1 MATRMATVA
10 FGAGMLVLTV
20 AFYAFPAWHLVLWSS
35 LALSSAGAI
44 ATGVLIHRPPHPFAW
59 WLLAL
64 AVTVFAAGDTT
75 YNVLTTILGRQH
87 PYPSL
92 ADVFY
97 LAMYPV
103 AAAGLVLLIRWRTGG
118 RDRGSLL
125 DALSVTT
132 ALGLLSWIFL
142 IDPYVQDHGL
152 TWLERATSIAY
163 PLGDILILATLARL
177 LLTTGRNRAAA
188 MLGVGAVGLLGSDVV
203 YGLGQLAGTWAI
215 GSWYDLGW
223 VVFYIG
229 WGLAALR
236 PQMVELTVP
245 VPAPSSEMTIGR
257 IALLMAVSLVA
268 PGVLLADSVTGDVPH
283 GPIIAT
289 SSALLFLLVLAR
301 LAGVVTRHRQA
312 VERERT
318 LRSAGDDLVSA
329 ADGSEVAA
337 AVRTA
342 VARLLPVG
350 VPHRAVLLTDGET
363 TGVPGADTPDRASRL
378 LSVDAV
384 EGVAA
389 RELSGFTT
397 ALSCPLVLAD
407 RPTTGPSVGLLLVA
421 ADESVLVTLRGALE
435 VLASQAALAVE
446 RIDAEPR
453 DHPAQ
458 QRGVL
463 PHARA
468 ERPRRHPDRGRR
480 RPASGTPARR
490 RRRCSARGRSSGRP
504 SSTSSRRTT
513 ATPPSAPCGRC
524 GRGCAPPA
532 AAATGSCAADGA
544 SRRRRGHL
552 PRPAR
557 RPDRRRASCSPC
569 ATSPTQRQL
578 ERELTHRAFHDSLTG
593 LANRVLFRDRVEQ
606 ALAATRRRR
615 AAWSASSSSTWTTS
629 RWSTTRWATAPATSC
644 WSPSPPRLT
653 SRPAHRRHRGPAGRR
668 RVRRPHR
675 GRRRPP
681 RRSRRSRR
689 GSSTASPAPSTSP
702 AG

>member
-44 ATGVLIHRPPHPFAW
+44 ATGVLIHRPHAFAW

-75 YNVLTTILGRQH
+75 YNVLTTILGREH

-97 LAMYPV
+97 LGMYPV

-163 PLGDILILATLARL
+163 PLGDILILAPLARL
-177 LLTTGRNRAAA
+177 FLTTGRNRAAA
-188 MLGVGAVGLLGSDVV
+188 LLGVGAVGLLGSDVV

-236 PQMVELTVP
+236 PQMVELTVS
-245 VPAPSSEMTIGR
+245 VPALSGEMTIGR

-268 PGVLLADSVTGDVPH
+268 PGVLLADSISGDVPH
-283 GPIIAT
+283 GPIIAA

-329 ADGSEVAA
+329 ADGAEVAA

-350 VPHRAVLLTDGET
+350 APHRAVLLTDGET
-363 TGVPGADTPDRASRL
+363 TGLPGADA
-378 LSVDAV
+378 
-384 EGVAA
+384 
-389 RELSGFTT
+389 
-397 ALSCPLVLAD
+397 
-407 RPTTGPSVGLLLVA
+407 
-421 ADESVLVTLRGALE
+421 
-435 VLASQAALAVE
+435 
-446 RIDAEPR
+446 
-453 DHPAQ
+453 
-458 QRGVL
+458 
-463 PHARA
+463 
-468 ERPRRHPDRGRR
+468 
-480 RPASGTPARR
+480 
-490 RRRCSARGRSSGRP
+490 
-504 SSTSSRRTT
+504 
-513 ATPPSAPCGRC
+513 
-524 GRGCAPPA
+524 
-532 AAATGSCAADGA
+532 
-544 SRRRRGHL
+544 
-552 PRPAR
+552 
-557 RPDRRRASCSPC
+557 
-569 ATSPTQRQL
+569 
-578 ERELTHRAFHDSLTG
+578 
-593 LANRVLFRDRVEQ
+593 
-606 ALAATRRRR
+606 
-615 AAWSASSSSTWTTS
+615 
-629 RWSTTRWATAPATSC
+629 
-644 WSPSPPRLT
+644 
-653 SRPAHRRHRGPAGRR
+653 
-668 RVRRPHR
+668 
-675 GRRRPP
+675 
-681 RRSRRSRR
+681 
-689 GSSTASPAPSTSP
+689 
-702 AG
+702 